1 MINLLPPSYKKNIL
15 MEKRWKSILNL
26 EIFISAFLICAFL
39 IVLTVRIAVNG
50 LAEAQSISTN
60 IEEANLRIEE
70 SKTEGISMKD
80 LEMDIRDINKST
92 TEVNSFFGQKR
103 ELTLILDNFSQII
116 PQDSYLTSFSYQ
128 KESSKV
134 FIAGSCPDRERM
146 LELKEGL
153 EKREDVKNISFPSSN
168 WLSPDKFS
176 INFEIND

>member
-1 MINLLPPSYKKNIL
+1 
-15 MEKRWKSILNL
+15 MEKRWKLTLNL

-60 IEEANLRIEE
+60 MEKVNLRIEE

-80 LEMDIRDINKST
+80 LEMDIRDINKSM
-92 TEVNSFFGQKR
+92 TEVNSFFKHKR

-134 FIAGSCPDRERM
+134 FITGSCLNRERM

-153 EKREDVKNISFPSSN
+153 ERREDVKNISFPSSN
-168 WLSPDKFS
+168 WLNPDKFS